1 MKSAAPCFCDAI
13 PVQLLC
19 CVTGGSPA
27 SAGQPVPPVPPAPAD
42 PPVPLAPADPPVPP
56 APADPP
62 VPPAP
67 AEPPEPPAAEPPVPP
82 AAEPPEPPA
91 PVEPPLPPAPV
102 VPAVPDVPPLPVLLP
117 LLEEQAA
124 KVVAA
129 NKTIPL
135 AIHVAALICQSPLS
149 TLVQFLA
156 GKFPPAN
163 G

>member
-67 AEPPEPPAAEPPVPP
+67 A
-82 AAEPPEPPA
+82 
-91 PVEPPLPPAPV
+91 EPPLPPAPV

>member
-67 AEPPEPPAAEPPVPP
+67 AEPPEPP